1 MIRKA
6 IIAAATL
13 STIALPAVASADPVI
28 GQPAPCVKVTDL
40 VGPDFFVKQCG
51 VSDVDQHRAG
61 LENNG
66 SAYCGPTS
74 LYNVLH
80 YWAHEKNAPVGWL
93 TTKVMNLDPQDQAD
107 YNVITN
113 SIGRIGEDA
122 QYNGGTNL
130 YNLRTAWNIATKP
143 ARDAG
148 WATVTY
154 PVNTD
159 GAADFGGD
167 LAKRLARGPVQM
179 VYGRYSAGPKTGS
192 LQRGGGHIV
201 TLVSVEGSFN
211 GDTLQVRYMDP
222 GRASDH
228 GVGDYLKTQSDY
240 ATINATMTKKTVVEW
255 VPTKNNP
262 DNDLGDIAI
271 PGTYRTV
278 TRWHITTPGSTATT
292 TQLVEGYNFFEM
304 APPVG

>member
-13 STIALPAVASADPVI
+13 SAVTLPAVASADPVI
-28 GQPAPCVKVTDL
+28 GQPTPCVKVTDL
-40 VGPDFFVKQCG
+40 VGPDFSVKQCG

-61 LENNG
+61 LESNG
-66 SAYCGPTS
+66 GAYCGPAS

-93 TTKVMNLDPQDQAD
+93 TTKVKELDPQDQAD

-113 SIGRIGEDA
+113 SIWRIGVDA
-122 QYNGGTNL
+122 KYDGGTKMS
-130 YNLRTAWNIATKP
+130 NLRNAWMIATKP
-143 ARDAG
+143 ARDIGWTAVTAG
-148 WATVTY
+148 VDS
-154 PVNTD
+154 N

-167 LAKRLARGPVQM
+167 LAKKLARGPVQM
-179 VYGRYSAGPKTGS
+179 VYGRYSAGPQNS

-201 TLVSVEGSFN
+201 TLVSIDGSFGGN
-211 GDTLQVRYMDP
+211 TLQVRYMDP

-240 ATINATMTKKTVVEW
+240 ATLNGTLTKKAVYEYIPV
-255 VPTKNNP
+255 KDNP
-262 DNDLGDIAI
+262 DTAMDESLT
-271 PGTYRTV
+271 PGTYRWV
-278 TRWHITTPGSTATT
+278 TRWQLTTPGSTAPT
-292 TQLVEGYNFFEM
+292 TQLVEGYNWFEM

>member
-13 STIALPAVASADPVI
+13 STLALPAVASADPVI
-28 GQPAPCVKVTDL
+28 GQPAPCTKVTDL
-40 VGPDFFVKQCG
+40 AGPDFSVKQCG

-66 SAYCGPTS
+66 SAYCGPAS

-80 YWAHEKNAPVGWL
+80 YWGHEKNAPVGWL
-93 TTKVMNLDPQDQAD
+93 STKVKNLDPQDQAD
-107 YNVITN
+107 YNVVTN
-113 SIGRIGEDA
+113 SIWRIGEDA
-122 QYNGGTNL
+122 KYDGGTNL
-130 YNLRTAWNIATKP
+130 YNLRAAWNIAAQP

-148 WATVTY
+148 WATVAAG
-154 PVNTD
+154 VNTD

-167 LAKRLARGPVQM
+167 LARKLARGPVQM

-201 TLVSVEGSFN
+201 TVVSVQGSFN
-211 GDTLQVRYMDP
+211 GSTLQVRYMDP

-228 GVGDYLKTQSDY
+228 GVGDYLDTQSAY
-240 ATINATMTKKTVVEW
+240 ATLNATLTKKTVVQW
-255 VPTKNNP
+255 IPTKDNP
-262 DNDLGDIAI
+262 ENDLGEIAT
-271 PGTYRTV
+271 PGTFKTV
-278 TRWHITTPGSTATT
+278 TRWQLTTPGSTAPT
-292 TQLVEGYNFFEM
+292 TQLVEGFNWFDM